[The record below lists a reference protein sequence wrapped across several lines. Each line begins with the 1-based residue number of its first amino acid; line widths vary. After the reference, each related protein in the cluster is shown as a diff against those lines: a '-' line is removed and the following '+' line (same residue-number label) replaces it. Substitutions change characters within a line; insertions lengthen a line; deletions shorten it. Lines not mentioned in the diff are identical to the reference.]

1 MITISF
7 YNTSSRYR
15 CQDKINVSGKNVD
28 ILYFFCQVQKNL
40 MIYDIALKPGIQGVF
55 AIPIVTV
62 NGQLFLEEGKGQVLY
77 ASGMQIHR

>member
-1 MITISF
+1 
-7 YNTSSRYR
+7 
-15 CQDKINVSGKNVD
+15 
-28 ILYFFCQVQKNL
+28 